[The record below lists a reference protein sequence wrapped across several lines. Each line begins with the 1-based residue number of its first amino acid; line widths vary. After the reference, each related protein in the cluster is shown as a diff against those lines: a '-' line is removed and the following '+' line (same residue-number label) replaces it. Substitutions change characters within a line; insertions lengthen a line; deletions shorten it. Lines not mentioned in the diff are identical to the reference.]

1 MEANILVLIMNI
13 GGGGARDARPV
24 EEKAGGRLSGAA
36 RDGRE
41 SPRLLRPPAV
51 SKCNDF
57 PRDFHIE
64 DERANLTLLMS
75 EHYLERKN

>member
-36 RDGRE
+36 RDGRG

-51 SKCNDF
+51 NTMTSL
-57 PRDFHIE
+57 RDFHIE
-64 DERANLTLLMS
+64 DEKAKLTLLMS
-75 EHYLERKN
+75 NVFD